1 MDTFGMKVKE
11 LIKQLEELDPELDI
25 LIQEDREGNGYRPLR
40 GVDGD
45 NTGYN
50 SETCHYDIE
59 VGILKLT
66 PDLEEMGYSEEDIQP
81 KPCAIL
87 Y

>member
-1 MDTFGMKVKE
+1 MKVRQ

-25 LIQEDREGNGYRPLR
+25 LLQDDDEGNGYRPLR
-40 GVDGD
+40 GVNGD

-50 SETCHYDIE
+50 GETCHYDIE
-59 VGILKLT
+59 VGILKLS
-66 PDLEEMGYSEEDIQP
+66 PDLEEAGYSEEDVQST
-81 KPCAIL
+81 PCAIL